1 VSLTTP
7 QGGFAHHW
15 QATILKQRPLILP
28 RRRYVYP
35 REAEEVERGALELLV
50 APAVGEPFLATCA
63 LGFADPVA
71 PTGVWSCPNPDQLC
85 AVAGGYA
92 YLIDTCRP
100 ERFEQVAYRPVLG
113 VIASISEKAR
123 LLLFVGNRAILA
135 YDEHGQAWESP
146 RLSDEGVTVSSIDST
161 DLYGEGWELATDRER
176 AFRLRLQDGT
186 YVQPEQSVD

>member
-1 VSLTTP
+1 
-7 QGGFAHHW
+7 
-15 QATILKQRPLILP
+15 
-28 RRRYVYP
+28 
-35 REAEEVERGALELLV
+35 
-50 APAVGEPFLATCA
+50 

-71 PTGVWSCPNPDQLC
+71 PSGIWSCPNPDQLC

-92 YLIDTCRP
+92 YLIDTCSP

-113 VIASISEKAR
+113 IVASTSEEVR

-146 RLSDEGVTVSSIDST
+146 RLSDEGVSIQSLDST
-161 DLYGEGWELATDRER
+161 YLYGEGWELATDCER

-186 YVQPEQSVD
+186 CVTEEPSVD